1 MASIEFSA
9 MMMLVAK
16 LKNNV
21 AAMISTKSGG
31 SRVSVFQGVVSTN
44 AVICANKSPSSSNW
58 VCGHDDGAGNA
69 PNTNDV
75 ETATAASCARPIRT
89 TAKNSP
95 VFLDISVFVSF
106 YWDLSIYVAC
116 FTYVYTSFS

>member
-31 SRVSVFQGVVSTN
+31 SLLSVFQGVVSTS

-58 VCGHDDGAGNA
+58 VCGHDEGAGNA

-75 ETATAASCARPIRT
+75 ETATAASCARPIRM

-95 VFLDISVFVSF
+95 VFFDIAVFVSL
-106 YWDLSIYVAC
+106 YWDRTI
-116 FTYVYTSFS
+116 